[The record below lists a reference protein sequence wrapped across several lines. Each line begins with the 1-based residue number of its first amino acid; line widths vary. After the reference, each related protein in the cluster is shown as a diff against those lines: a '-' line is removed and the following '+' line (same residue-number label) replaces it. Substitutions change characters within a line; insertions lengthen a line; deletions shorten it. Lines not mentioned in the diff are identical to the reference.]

1 MGNGAILSTGANQK
15 GVIQAG
21 VLIAV
26 VGAGIIYV
34 MPRAIEY
41 VRYQWLVQP
50 WQEFRDMTEDMYLET
65 EEKLGAL
72 EDKAVHVAEWPERQ
86 VTKGVSATGDWVNRR
101 WNWVEGKADSA
112 YDGLTN
118 TMGRIW

>member
-34 MPRAIEY
+34 LPRAIEY
-41 VRYQWLVQP
+41 VRDQWLVQP

-118 TMGRIW
+118 TMWRIW